1 MAILK
6 NRDTLIFLL
15 ERIAV
20 QTGLT
25 WRECSGQIILGV
37 AFREGTVHGV
47 PGVCL
52 CVCVSLWHSRAR
64 RGGGGG
70 LGGESARVGWMGGS
84 DG

>member
-52 CVCVSLWHSRAR
+52 CVCVYLSGIRGLVVAVAVVLVERAR
-64 RGGGGG
+64 
-70 LGGESARVGWMGGS
+70 A
-84 DG
+84 